1 LEDSWLEAAYEDRFE
16 PAYDAFD
23 HPFDPPVDTWDDED
37 DEDDYDPYEDDVDDD
52 FPMSLEY
59 EGPFGLSGY
68 DEY

>member
-1 LEDSWLEAAYEDRFE
+1 MEDQYLDSYYEDRFE
-16 PAYDAFD
+16 
-23 HPFDPPVDTWDDED
+23 VM
-37 DEDDYDPYEDDVDDD
+37 YDPFGYEADDAPVGYDEWEEDEEDYEPDVDDD